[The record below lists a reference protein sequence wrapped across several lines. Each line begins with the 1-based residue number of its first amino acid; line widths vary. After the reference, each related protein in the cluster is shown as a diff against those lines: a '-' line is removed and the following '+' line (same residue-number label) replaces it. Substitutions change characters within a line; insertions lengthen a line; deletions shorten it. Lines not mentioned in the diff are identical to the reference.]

1 MRRKDAGKA
10 MQSQEQERQQQ
21 QQTDASSHDA
31 VTRADLL
38 NHMATL
44 NETTSNQLS
53 RVLDARLEPMNARMD
68 EMEKGMEAERADN
81 RSRFRWLVGLVIG
94 VGLGLAALIIA
105 LSGLI
110 VAIVNSN

>member
-1 MRRKDAGKA
+1 

-21 QQTDASSHDA
+21 QQTSATSGHD
-31 VTRADLL
+31 TITHADLL

-53 RVLDARLEPMNARMD
+53 RVMDARLDPLVQA
-68 EMEKGMEAERADN
+68 MEEERADN

-94 VGLGLAALIIA
+94 VGIGVGFGLA
-105 LSGLI
+105 GLI
-110 VAIVNSN
+110 VALSNSN

>member
-1 MRRKDAGKA
+1 

-21 QQTDASSHDA
+21 QQTGATSGHD
-31 VTRADLL
+31 TITHADLL

-53 RVLDARLEPMNARMD
+53 RVMDARLDPLVQA
-68 EMEKGMEAERADN
+68 MEEERADN

-94 VGLGLAALIIA
+94 VGIGVGFGLA
-105 LSGLI
+105 GLI
-110 VAIVNSN
+110 VALSNSN